1 MDRNNRN
8 VGFTKELTIFF
19 SEYDPETNMEYFKD
33 VKAYDEQKK
42 KQVCY
47 IPHVEFEDADADK
60 FTSED
65 IDTLGIGYN
74 REDIEDA
81 VFEQIETIADELN
94 SLPNFYG
101 HYKAEFVKKYAREL
115 FLSLQGECPETRLDE
130 IDGRD
135 FLDAFMEW
143 FGDLQ

>member
-8 VGFTKELTIFF
+8 VGYTKKLTIYF
-19 SEYDPETNMEYFKD
+19 SEYDTETDMEYFKD
-33 VKAYDEQKK
+33 VEAYDKQGK
-42 KQVCY
+42 KQICY
-47 IPHVEFEDADADK
+47 IPNAEFEDAEVDK
-60 FTSED
+60 FTSD
-65 IDTLGIGYN
+65 DVDTMGIGYN

-81 VFEQIETIADELN
+81 VFEAIETIADELN
-94 SLPNFYG
+94 SLPSFYG
-101 HYKAEFVKKYAREL
+101 YYKAEFVKKYAREL

-135 FLDAFMEW
+135 FLDAFMDW

>member
-1 MDRNNRN
+1 MNEN
-8 VGFTKELTIFF
+8 VGYKKEVTIFF
-19 SEYDPETNMEYFKD
+19 SEYDPETDMEYFKD
-33 VKAYDEQKK
+33 VKAYDNPAK
-42 KQVCY
+42 KQICY
-47 IPHVEFEDADADK
+47 IPNAEFEDAEVDK
-60 FTSED
+60 VTSED
-65 IDTLGIGYN
+65 IDTMGIGYN